1 MRISDWSSD
10 VCSSDLLP
18 ARVAE
23 PPETAA
29 RVVAVIV
36 SHQPDGAL
44 DRVLDA
50 ALDQTARV
58 VLVDNGSDPEI
69 QERLRERARL
79 DRRLTLVAN
88 ADNRGL
94 AAAQNQGLAAA
105 LADGADWVLLLD
117 DDSVSGDGMVAAM
130 RAARRGLPRQI

>member
-79 DRRLTLVAN
+79 GRPLTLVEHPAHPGPHTSQQQ
-88 ADNRGL
+88 RL
-94 AAAQNQGLAAA
+94 
-105 LADGADWVLLLD
+105 
-117 DDSVSGDGMVAAM
+117 
-130 RAARRGLPRQI
+130 